1 MNVLFVVAEF
11 APLATS
17 GGLGDAT
24 AGIAR
29 ALTRL
34 ELDVTIVMPRYQFL
48 RDLGEARPGVEP
60 AQALYEH
67 EVHGLRVWLVDDPES
82 FDRPGI
88 YGPEPG
94 TAYEDEWRRWG
105 RFCQVAAA
113 LAEDFDVVHLHD
125 AQAASTALMTSTPS
139 ILTLHNAAY
148 PVMGP
153 IEEAVEMFG
162 EESRDLLEWYGQAN
176 FLKAGILAAS
186 QVTTVS
192 LGYAR
197 QIAEDPEVSSG
208 LNEQLANLMYPVIGI
223 MNGIDIR
230 RFNPETDED
239 IPERYGPDDLAPR
252 QAARQALAA
261 LTGLDETGVI
271 FGMVGRM
278 TGQKGL
284 ALLDPIIEG
293 LVENGFRLVAVGN
306 GDDDDRVDGW
316 VARYPQAVWH
326 EPYTVELAR
335 LVWAGGDSFL
345 MPSKFEPGGLG
356 NLYAMRYGAPPVV
369 RFTGGLADTVIDAE
383 ASAESA
389 NGFGFDEYTSEALA
403 GAVHRAMA
411 VYRNNPE
418 RWAELQRVGMT
429 TDWGWD
435 PAAARYQWVYNRV
448 LERNK

>member
-1 MNVLFVVAEF
+1 VA
-11 APLATS
+11 
-17 GGLGDAT
+17 
-24 AGIAR
+24 
-29 ALTRL
+29 
-34 ELDVTIVMPRYQFL
+34 
-48 RDLGEARPGVEP
+48 
-60 AQALYEH
+60 
-67 EVHGLRVWLVDDPES
+67 
-82 FDRPGI
+82 
-88 YGPEPG
+88 
-94 TAYEDEWRRWG
+94 
-105 RFCQVAAA
+105 
-113 LAEDFDVVHLHD
+113 
-125 AQAASTALMTSTPS
+125 
-139 ILTLHNAAY
+139 
-148 PVMGP
+148 
-153 IEEAVEMFG
+153 MFG
-162 EESRDLLEWYGQAN
+162 DEHRDLLEWYGQAN

-239 IPERYGPDDLAPR
+239 IPAQYGPDDLAPR
-252 QAARQALAA
+252 KAARQELAA
-261 LTGLDETGVI
+261 LTGLDDTGVI

-284 ALLDPIIEG
+284 ELLDPIVDQ
-293 LVENGFRLVAVGN
+293 LVEDGFRLVAVGN

-316 VARYPQAVWH
+316 VARHPQAVWH

-383 ASAESA
+383 SSAESA

-403 GAVHRAMA
+403 AAVKRAMA
-411 VYRNNPE
+411 VYRDNPE